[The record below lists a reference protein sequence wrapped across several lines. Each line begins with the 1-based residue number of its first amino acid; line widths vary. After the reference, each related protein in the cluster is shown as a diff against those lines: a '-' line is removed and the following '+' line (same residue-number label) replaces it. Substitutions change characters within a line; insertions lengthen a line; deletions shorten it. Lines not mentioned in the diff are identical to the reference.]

1 MEIKMPHYKFHSGKT
16 LTEDSKVF
24 KIYKIK
30 DPVCHP
36 YNNHIFCRVYQ
47 KYRNFHVLCALVN
60 LYRFILTS
68 KLILACPRICYHF
81 YKVCKLHNDVGK
93 AQPTTSV
100 GVATRT
106 YRFKMNPLFRC
117 ATLPN
122 TFHSSWGFAK
132 TFLEAILGTIV
143 KHQWILQIIRHKN
156 IYFEIFLGF
165 CKNLKFLL
173 FWSTKS

>member
-122 TFHSSWGFAK
+122 TFHSSK
-132 TFLEAILGTIV
+132 P
-143 KHQWILQIIRHKN
+143 N
-156 IYFEIFLGF
+156 IYIMFVRVCQNFFRGYFRNNCETSVDSA
-165 CKNLKFLL
+165 NH
-173 FWSTKS
+173 ST